1 MSLFNDK
8 LKQISLKE
16 VISLM
21 IVLFILMFIINRLN
35 IFHIDPIFINIFLTC
50 YILYKIGNFSSLKH
64 DIFEAFSIDLFKYTL
79 FVVILNI
86 FLSYGLLYLAD
97 SILDIFPALNFLV
110 YFNMSSIDLTY
121 SIVISSFVATVF
133 ISPVFEE
140 LFFRGIL
147 MNKLNII
154 VPPLFSILI
163 ISLLFAALHT
173 FGNITSAFIF
183 SICMAIL
190 YIKTD
195 NIVVAILAHFLNNFI
210 AESIVVLDTNNML
223 FTNSVVMG
231 CVSFLAI
238 VSAILLIVS
247 IVQELNKIK

>member
-21 IVLFILMFIINRLN
+21 IVLFVLIFIINQLN
-35 IFHIDPIFINIFLTC
+35 IFHIDPIFINIVLIC
-50 YILYKIGNFSSLKH
+50 YILYKIGNFSSLKQ
-64 DIFEAFSIDLFKYTL
+64 DIIEAFSINSIKYVL
-79 FVVILNI
+79 LIVILNI
-86 FLSYGLLYLAD
+86 FLSYGLLYL
-97 SILDIFPALNFLV
+97 SNLILDMFPSLNFLV
-110 YFNMSSIDLTY
+110 YFNMSSIDVTY

-163 ISLLFAALHT
+163 TSLLFAAFHT
-173 FGNITSAFIF
+173 FGNITAAFIF

-195 NIVVAILAHFLNNFI
+195 NIVVAILAHFLNNLI
-210 AESIVVLDTNNML
+210 AESIVFLDTNNLL
-223 FTNSVVMG
+223 FTDGGVMG

-247 IVQELNKIK
+247 IVRELNKIK